1 MSEERIVYG
10 VCDANCRVPVYSR
23 EQMLAILQQAIEAG
37 SLQGVDITK
46 SPVVRLIRESRA
58 DQNISFWVGTE
69 AEYNAISPAV
79 VGALVMARIDANGNV
94 YLCTDDTTF
103 SNWQAATLE
112 ALQEQQA
119 EAMNAF
125 KENVN
130 TDVANKADK
139 VTGATAGN
147 FAGLDANGNLTDS
160 GKKAADFQT
169 KHATATVTLAV
180 ASWSSNA
187 QTVSA
192 AGVTADN
199 TVIVA
204 PAAASQEAY
213 TAAGVKCTAQA
224 AGTLTFGCEETPKEA
239 LTVNVVI
246 LGV

>member
-37 SLQGVDITK
+37 SLQGIDVTK

-79 VGALVMARIDANGNV
+79 AGSIVIARIDANGNV

-112 ALQEQQA
+112 LLEEQQA

-125 KENVN
+125 GEAQTEKYNAFTSAVN
-130 TDVANKADK
+130 TAVGNKQD
-139 VTGATAGN
+139 
-147 FAGLDANGNLTDS
+147 
-160 GKKAADFQT
+160 
-169 KHATATVTLAV
+169 KHATAAV
-180 ASWSSNA
+180 SLTIAGWSGNA

-192 AGVTADN
+192 AGVTANN

-204 PAAASQEAY
+204 PAPGSADAY
-213 TAAGVKCTAQA
+213 GKAGVKCTAQA
-224 AGTLTFGCEETPKEA
+224 AGTLTFTCNKTPEAA

>member
-37 SLQGVDITK
+37 SLQGIDVTK

-79 VGALVMARIDANGNV
+79 AGSIAIARIDANGNV

-112 ALQEQQA
+112 LLQEQQA
-119 EAMNAF
+119 EALGAFAESVNA
-125 KENVN
+125 
-130 TDVANKADK
+130 AIAGKAD
-139 VTGATAGN
+139 GATVNA
-147 FAGLDANGNLTDS
+147 AIA
-160 GKKAADFQT
+160 KKQDKHTTAA
-169 KHATATVTLAV
+169 VTLAV
-180 ASWSSNA
+180 ASWADNA

-192 AGVTADN
+192 AGVTASN

-204 PAAASQEAY
+204 PAPASQEAY
-213 TAAGVKCTAQA
+213 AAAGVKCTAQA
-224 AGTLTFGCEETPKEA
+224 AGTLTFICEEAPEAA